1 MAESLPAVLIPYA
14 RFLEYQALRRKTI
27 AELIERDHR
36 SRTIDALVVSAPDVA
51 SHPEA
56 PNGKPG

>member
-14 RFLEYQALRRKTI
+14 CFLEYQDRRRKMI

-36 SRTIDALVVSAPDVA
+36 SRTIDPIVASAPVLTKYT
-51 SHPEA
+51 EA